1 MTYRVAADVMAQ
13 MFPVDA
19 GNDPETLRCHT
30 LTIGADLRDQA
41 AVRSDTAAPAIA
53 VTLDSTFIRSCEE
66 GERHL
71 EVRVGNVETA
81 SGGRQ
86 VFGAVAKA
94 DTDIKMLIRRS
105 LDAVGRSEDTVL
117 TAFTDGCSGLRR
129 SLAEAG
135 VTDLPQAK
143 ITFGRVGGDVAIPT
157 PHRPGR
163 AGFPH
168 PVLHA
173 RASLAAA

>member
-1 MTYRVAADVMAQ
+1 
-13 MFPVDA
+13 
-19 GNDPETLRCHT
+19 
-30 LTIGADLRDQA
+30 
-41 AVRSDTAAPAIA
+41 

-135 VTDLPQAK
+135 VTEAPM
-143 ITFGRVGGDVAIPT
+143 IGRVGGDVAIPT